1 MTVLPEITFA
11 RIVDTSLPRD
21 PRLGRLSRKTIT
33 GVHLVVHPNFGS
45 RKFPRVLPKAR
56 SKSRRVG
63 FEEKKERKK
72 TKKQSNSTN
81 ESTNAH
87 TRKSDSA

>member
-21 PRLGRLSRKTIT
+21 PRLGRLSRTTIT
-33 GVHLVVHPNFGS
+33 GVHPAGHQNFGS

-63 FEEKKERKK
+63 FEQKKER
-72 TKKQSNSTN
+72 N
-81 ESTNAH
+81 H
-87 TRKSDSA
+87 